1 MPQVRH
7 DESES
12 DMIWPEGVE
21 KPVEV
26 EEYEDDCLPPDA
38 DFDQTV
44 WQGVADAA
52 LTACGQRIAELE
64 REVERL
70 NKLVKHA
77 ADTLLMLTE
86 CDGVDDD

>member
-1 MPQVRH
+1 MN
-7 DESES
+7 
-12 DMIWPEGVE
+12 WPEGVE
-21 KPVEV
+21 KPEAVERYFRWLSHECPEDGCA
-26 EEYEDDCLPPDA
+26 EEGGSCEFGSCEGI
-38 DFDQTV
+38 FEQT
-44 WQGVADAA
+44 